1 MLDKILNSQTF
12 ADFLDNE
19 FKFTPGN
26 FIQLKST
33 DGNEPRY
40 SFWVG
45 DCTPFHEPSDNDGGF
60 RWDDFFDEYGDRVVE
75 RVIDANS
82 LIGG

>member
-1 MLDKILNSQTF
+1 MNSQTF

-19 FKFTPGN
+19 FKLNPGT

-33 DGNEPRY
+33 DGNETRY

-60 RWDDFFDEYGDRVVE
+60 GWDDWVDDYGDWIVE